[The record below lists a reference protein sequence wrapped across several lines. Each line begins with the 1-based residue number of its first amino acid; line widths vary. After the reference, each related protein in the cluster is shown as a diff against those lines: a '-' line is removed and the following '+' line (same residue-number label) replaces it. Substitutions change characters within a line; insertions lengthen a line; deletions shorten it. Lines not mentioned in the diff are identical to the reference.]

1 VFAAE
6 FGKRP
11 RQFCFE
17 SAGRARPRTSG
28 AVPGSGAA
36 KPHRV
41 RAAQRNQGRVNI
53 VIVGF
58 DEMAAFY
65 EWKPL
70 RAVIPLLMFSA
81 CGILFWT
88 VARIILELMMAGKS
102 A

>member
-1 VFAAE
+1 M
-6 FGKRP
+6 
-11 RQFCFE
+11 
-17 SAGRARPRTSG
+17 
-28 AVPGSGAA
+28 
-36 KPHRV
+36 
-41 RAAQRNQGRVNI
+41 NI

>member
-1 VFAAE
+1 MLADYFAILT
-6 FGKRP
+6 FP
-11 RQFCFE
+11 QQ
-17 SAGRARPRTSG
+17 
-28 AVPGSGAA
+28 AVWLVVSVVMSYYTAY
-36 KPHRV
+36 
-41 RAAQRNQGRVNI
+41 